1 MKELVIEDLL
11 RFNILGL
18 KQICSNNRD
27 FFFSFNTLTRI
38 I

>member
-27 FFFSFNTLTRI
+27 FFLVSIHRHE
-38 I
+38 